1 LRDGVRMHTYAPPV
15 HIYASPAGERTRSR
29 MPTRTPPTATTDR
42 DDRRQRILQL
52 LERERLR
59 SQAELQERLADAGHE
74 VNQATL
80 SRDLRDLGVVK
91 GKDGYELPQAT
102 LSPQTAHQS
111 LWHAVHT
118 WLVGAK
124 AAQNLV
130 VLRTPAGG
138 AQPLGLALD
147 RAALDGVV
155 GTIAGDDTVLAVCA
169 DAARARSLV
178 RQLTGTR
185 RHDT

>member
-1 LRDGVRMHTYAPPV
+1 MQARTNPNDSRDA
-15 HIYASPAGERTRSR
+15 
-29 MPTRTPPTATTDR
+29 
-42 DDRRQRILQL
+42 RRQRILAVIEQ
-52 LERERLR
+52 EQVR
-59 SQAELQERLADAGHE
+59 SQAELADRLAADGFA

-91 GKDGYELPQAT
+91 GKDGYELPQAP
-102 LSPQTAHQS
+102 LSPETAQQS

-118 WLVGAK
+118 WLVGAS

-138 AQPLGLALD
+138 AQALGLALD
-147 RAALDGVV
+147 RADLPGLV

-169 DAARARSLV
+169 DAQKARSLV
-178 RQLTGTR
+178 RRLTRGTR
-185 RHDT
+185 AR

>member
-1 LRDGVRMHTYAPPV
+1 MP
-15 HIYASPAGERTRSR
+15 SRT
-29 MPTRTPPTATTDR
+29 TTPSADR
-42 DDRRQRILQL
+42 DERRQRILTL
-52 LERERLR
+52 LERERVR
-59 SQAELQERLADAGHE
+59 SQADLQEHLAAAGHD

-91 GKDGYELPQAT
+91 GKDGYELPRAT
-102 LSPQTAHQS
+102 LSPQTATQS

-118 WLVGAK
+118 WLVAAT

-138 AQPLGLALD
+138 AQPLGLAID
-147 RAALDGVV
+147 KAALPGVV

-169 DAARARSLV
+169 DAAKAKALV
-178 RQLTGTR
+178 RQLTGGKKEQPER
-185 RHDT
+185 A

>member
-1 LRDGVRMHTYAPPV
+1 MPQTLDAP
-15 HIYASPAGERTRSR
+15 R
-29 MPTRTPPTATTDR
+29 
-42 DDRRQRILQL
+42 RRQRILQVL
-52 LERERLR
+52 GQSRIR
-59 SQAELQERLADAGHE
+59 SQAQLQELLASEGFA

-80 SRDLRDLGVVK
+80 SRDLRSLGVVK
-91 GKDGYELPQAT
+91 GKDGYELPKDPLTPA
-102 LSPQTAHQS
+102 TAHQS

-124 AAQNLV
+124 AANNLV

-147 RAALDGVV
+147 RSELPGLV

-169 DAARARSLV
+169 DAGKARGLV
-178 RQLTGTR
+178 RRLTSIGVER
-185 RHDT
+185 

>member
-1 LRDGVRMHTYAPPV
+1 MPSRTTTP
-15 HIYASPAGERTRSR
+15 AS
-29 MPTRTPPTATTDR
+29 DR
-42 DDRRQRILQL
+42 DERRQRILHL
-52 LERERLR
+52 LERERPR
-59 SQAELQERLADAGHE
+59 SQAELQERLAADGFD

-91 GKDGYELPQAT
+91 GKDGYELPQGT
-102 LSPQTAHQS
+102 LSPQTATQS

-118 WLVGAK
+118 WLVGAT

-138 AQPLGLALD
+138 AQPLGLAIDKAELP
-147 RAALDGVV
+147 GVV

-169 DAARARSLV
+169 DAAKARSLV
-178 RQLTGTR
+178 RQLSGSR
-185 RHDT
+185 KEA

>member
-1 LRDGVRMHTYAPPV
+1 MPSRTTTP
-15 HIYASPAGERTRSR
+15 AS
-29 MPTRTPPTATTDR
+29 DR
-42 DDRRQRILQL
+42 DERRQRILHL
-52 LERERLR
+52 LERERPR
-59 SQAELQERLADAGHE
+59 SQAEQQERLAADGFD

-91 GKDGYELPQAT
+91 GKDGYELPQGT
-102 LSPQTAHQS
+102 LSPQTATQS

-118 WLVGAK
+118 WLVGAT

-138 AQPLGLALD
+138 AQPLGLAIDKAELP
-147 RAALDGVV
+147 GVV

-169 DAARARSLV
+169 DAAKARSLV
-178 RQLTGTR
+178 RQLSGSR
-185 RHDT
+185 KEA

>member
-1 LRDGVRMHTYAPPV
+1 
-15 HIYASPAGERTRSR
+15 
-29 MPTRTPPTATTDR
+29 MPTKTTPPTTDR

-52 LERERLR
+52 LERQRLR
-59 SQAELQERLADAGHE
+59 NQADLQDRLAAAGFE

-91 GKDGYELPQAT
+91 GSAGYVLPQAT
-102 LSPQTAHQS
+102 LSPTTSQQS

-118 WLVGAK
+118 FLVSAT

-138 AQPLGLALD
+138 APALALALD
-147 RAALDGVV
+147 RAPLPGLV
-155 GTIAGDDTVLAVCA
+155 GTIAGDDTVLVVCT
-169 DAARARSLV
+169 DAGRARSLV
-178 RQLTGTR
+178 RQLSRQTKQP
-185 RHDT
+185 